1 MLLCG
6 YSCAVP
12 LAPGYRILTQSCEIR
27 YAAGST
33 PELQIHSQY
42 KLQNIGNSD
51 LTFLDADF
59 PEEKAFGRQDLRIQI
74 DGRAVTPAT
83 LPGDYEISQPNALR
97 IPLESP
103 WVRKQI
109 RNLSIDYALASPEN
123 TGSRIT
129 LGENEFH
136 LGSRGWFPELLP
148 PKHLFAPNP
157 KSPNPVSYTI
167 RVPADFFVLAR
178 GTLKGQ
184 KKDGAETAY
193 RFVLSKDDLP
203 PFIVAGRY
211 SASAPNRRSHSAVF
225 WTLQPLKDDPAPA
238 IAQIAA
244 AWSTLE
250 TDFGSLDKNIS
261 APHIVESPELR
272 AHVSGE
278 DGAAAAAFP
287 GGAIVNPAA
296 LALGVNSS
304 EFLDIVAHAL
314 AHNWFGDELRPNSD
328 ASIGIGEGLP
338 EYATIVIDEARNGA
352 AGRRRRVL
360 DYLRRY
366 DEARTHANETP
377 LGVTMLTDPIGP
389 RRIALAKAPLFFV
402 ALEDACGP
410 GDVRK
415 GLAHV
420 VALLRG
426 QEVDYDG
433 LRSALEQS
441 TNRNLGKMFRLWL
454 NEKGIP
460 QDFRDRYPLG
470 PAGEETGE

>member
-12 LAPGYRILTQSCEIR
+12 LAPGYRILTQSSEIR

-59 PEEKAFGRQDLRIQI
+59 PEEKAFGRQGLRIQI

-123 TGSRIT
+123 SGSRIT
-129 LGENEFH
+129 LGENAFH

-178 GTLKGQ
+178 GTPKGQ

-203 PFIVAGRY
+203 PFVVAGRY
-211 SASAPNRRSHSAVF
+211 SAAPADRRAHSPAF

-250 TDFGSLDKNIS
+250 TDFGPLDKNIS